1 LTPAGGGMQG
11 VNVQRTGV
19 DACLMSH
26 DVESTV
32 EKALP
37 VVAPERT
44 FDHANGLATTLQ
56 RDRLQFYMF
65 EDHSA
70 ATFRVRK
77 ALVPEEILFA
87 NTPDVNK
94 ASHAFV

>member
-1 LTPAGGGMQG
+1 
-11 VNVQRTGV
+11 
-19 DACLMSH
+19 
-26 DVESTV
+26 
-32 EKALP
+32 
-37 VVAPERT
+37 
-44 FDHANGLATTLQ
+44 
-56 RDRLQFYMF
+56 MF

-94 ASHAFV
+94 ASDAFV